1 MSDAVFSSVMDRGA
15 GRRVLLPLKG
25 RSKTALIQEL
35 TDLCRQQQKTLWVLP
50 ERGGVLSHLKA
61 WENIILPLHYHTRLT
76 LEALNLRL
84 SQLCPVWGWE
94 AESLATWLGCLP
106 VNLSHSQHHLCVLI
120 RALLCPADVVVVEAS
135 FWSAFP
141 AEVSERYQQQFLQ
154 HIQVQSSV
162 WLEWV
167 E

>member
-1 MSDAVFSSVMDRGA
+1 MSEAVFSSAIDRGV
-15 GRRVLLPLKG
+15 GQRVVLPLKG
-25 RSKTALIQEL
+25 QSSTALIQAL
-35 TDLCRQQQKTLWVLP
+35 TDYCRQQQKTLLVLP
-50 ERGGVLSHLKA
+50 VKGGVLSHLKA

-120 RALLCPADVVVVEAS
+120 RSLLCPAEVLVVEAG
-135 FWSAFP
+135 FWQGFP
-141 AEVSERYQQQFLQ
+141 AETADRYQRQLLQ
-154 HIQVQSSV
+154 HIQAQSSV
-162 WLEWV
+162 WLEFD
-167 E
+167 